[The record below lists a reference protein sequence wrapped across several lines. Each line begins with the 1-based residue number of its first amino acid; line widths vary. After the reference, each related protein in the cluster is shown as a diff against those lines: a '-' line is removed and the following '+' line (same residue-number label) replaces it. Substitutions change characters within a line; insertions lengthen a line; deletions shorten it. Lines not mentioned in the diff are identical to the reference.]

1 MIYQYGIWENELW
14 GRYYMCVY
22 STSPTCIVIDA
33 GEDIYVIS
41 GDSEITTSEIYNK
54 FVEILRA

>member
-1 MIYQYGIWENELW
+1 MNCGADIICAY
-14 GRYYMCVY
+14 
-22 STSPTCIVIDA
+22 TAPPPTCIVIDA